1 MTAVATEAPLTQRT
15 IGEIAATLPGATAVF
30 RAYRLDFCCGGD
42 APLADAAARRGV
54 DAAEVAEQLARLDP
68 AAESPHPDD
77 TAALV
82 EHILTRFHE
91 THRRELP
98 ELIRLA
104 RKVEA
109 VHREHPQAP
118 AGLSDALVALEADL
132 EEHMQKEEQVLFPL
146 MQQAP
151 GRPLHHP
158 LAVMRDEHERQR
170 EYLQELEAITGGFL
184 PPAGACRSWQ
194 ALYVGTAKL
203 AGDIMEHV
211 HLENNVLFRR
221 FE

>member
-42 APLADAAARRGV
+42 APLADAATRRGV
-54 DAAEVAEQLARLDP
+54 NAAEVAEQLARLDP
-68 AAESPHPDD
+68 AAESPHPED
-77 TAALV
+77 TVALI
-82 EHILTRFHE
+82 EHILNRFHE

-118 AGLSDALVALEADL
+118 AGLADALVALEADL
-132 EEHMQKEEQVLFPL
+132 EQHMQKEEQVLFPL
-146 MQQAP
+146 MQQMP
-151 GRPLHHP
+151 GRPLHRP
-158 LAVMRDEHERQR
+158 LAVMRDEHEQQR
-170 EYLQELEAITGGFL
+170 ESLQELEAITGGFM

-203 AGDIMEHV
+203 VGDVMEHV

>member
-1 MTAVATEAPLTQRT
+1 
-15 IGEIAATLPGATAVF
+15 
-30 RAYRLDFCCGGD
+30 
-42 APLADAAARRGV
+42 
-54 DAAEVAEQLARLDP
+54 
-68 AAESPHPDD
+68 
-77 TAALV
+77 
-82 EHILTRFHE
+82 
-91 THRRELP
+91 
-98 ELIRLA
+98 
-104 RKVEA
+104 
-109 VHREHPQAP
+109 
-118 AGLSDALVALEADL
+118 VALEADL
-132 EEHMQKEEQVLFPL
+132 EEHMQEEEQVLFPL
-146 MQQAP
+146 MQQVP